1 MSLNLIQASKAKL
14 PSVQRTHEAIIL
26 ALTNFILLNHPNG
39 SGIMPKPCQQEEKNI
54 ITHPGFSG
62 WIPLLGGDFC
72 WIIHQLI
79 YGPHTKSNNP
89 PRAPQLKGP
98 ERCHIPAERASSLG
112 NCLWN
117 APTGSTVPID
127 EGTLPLSKKVLE
139 SWTLMG
145 ERRKEIT
152 VHVTQYAIYSCFYDL
167 SLTCPHPEKFTVK
180 IKTNMVEALR
190 LIFFLAVLQYQR

>member
-1 MSLNLIQASKAKL
+1 
-14 PSVQRTHEAIIL
+14 
-26 ALTNFILLNHPNG
+26 
-39 SGIMPKPCQQEEKNI
+39 MPKPCQQEEKNI

-79 YGPHTKSNNP
+79 YGPHTMSNNP

-127 EGTLPLSKKVLE
+127 EGALPLSKKVLE
-139 SWTLMG
+139 SNGREKKGNYSACDT
-145 ERRKEIT
+145 RK
-152 VHVTQYAIYSCFYDL
+152 YAIYSCFYDL
-167 SLTCPHPEKFTVK
+167 SLTCPHPEIFTVK
-180 IKTNMVEALR
+180 IKTNTVETLR
-190 LIFFLAVLQYQR
+190 LILKHF